1 LAAVAD
7 QGEDLGKSFADSFEA
22 DIGSPE
28 GSLSV
33 SSDSFFD
40 IALGSMHEE
49 QMMFAGS
56 VADADDVLE
65 ANELNIESADLA
77 RHDLA
82 IVTHDSH
89 SFEYGHDENDAV
101 DSDAVP
107 LSFSVPQTILT
118 SGVIGVFYSVPT
130 PLSCVDKGYT
140 YAYSERCVLICRRF
154 WCPCSLRYGG
164 SFPF

>member
-1 LAAVAD
+1 
-7 QGEDLGKSFADSFEA
+7 LGKSFADSFEA
-22 DIGSPE
+22 DIGSAE

-33 SSDSFFD
+33 SNDSFFD
-40 IALGSMHEE
+40 VASGSMHEE

-65 ANELNIESADLA
+65 ASELNIEFADLA

-82 IVTHDSH
+82 IVTHASH
-89 SFEYGHDENDAV
+89 SFEYGRDENDAI